1 MITVFKTIYAIG
13 GKLFFEP
20 QYSDK
25 GEAFRKITKKI
36 IRFVLFIFFR
46 DNPPICVDGSHFTMS
61 QPTF

>member
-1 MITVFKTIYAIG
+1 MVTVFKTIYGAG
-13 GKLFFEP
+13 GNFFFES

-25 GEAFRKITKKI
+25 SETFRKNTKKI

-46 DNPPICVDGSHFTMS
+46 DNPPISVDGSHFTMP